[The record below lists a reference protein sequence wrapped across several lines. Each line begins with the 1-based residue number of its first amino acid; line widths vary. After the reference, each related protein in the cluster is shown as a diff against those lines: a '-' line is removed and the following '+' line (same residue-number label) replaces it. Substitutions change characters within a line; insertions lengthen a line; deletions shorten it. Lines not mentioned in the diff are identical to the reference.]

1 MKHCVPLSQS
11 NFLFNGMVPGLA
23 GRRGDGGTDVWINK
37 KMTLELAELADGH
50 SLLGFHYL
58 GTCHLALPLM
68 GLLM

>member
-1 MKHCVPLSQS
+1 MGW
-11 NFLFNGMVPGLA
+11 FLDWQEGGGMEG
-23 GRRGDGGTDVWINK
+23 DVWINK
-37 KMTLELAELADGH
+37 TTTLELAELADGH